1 MCPVPQDF
9 ADRHVERWRDHWID
23 IPFEDDVEAMTTRV
37 ASLSKAFHR
46 ATDRAVQEVDLQG
59 AEYQTLH
66 QLMIRDTPGQA
77 SPGALARE
85 LEVSAAGMTARLDG
99 LEKRGLVKRMPGADD
114 RRRVDVEV
122 TRKGTEV
129 WRRAMHLRGDYE
141 DDLATALTKK
151 ELATLNRLLKKLTL
165 KAEADGSVRP
175 Y

>member
-1 MCPVPQDF
+1 VPQDF

-23 IPFEDDVEAMTTRV
+23 IPFEDDVEMMTVRV

-46 ATDRAVQEVDLQG
+46 ATERAVQQVDLQG
-59 AEYQTLH
+59 VEYQTLH
-66 QLMIRDTPGQA
+66 QLMIRDTPGLA

-85 LEVSAAGMTARLDG
+85 LDVSAAGMTARLDG
-99 LEKRGLVKRMPGADD
+99 LEKRGLVKRMPGSDD

-122 TRKGTEV
+122 TKRGTEV
-129 WRRAMHLRGDYE
+129 WRRAMALRGDYE
-141 DDLATALTKK
+141 DDLATALTEK

-165 KAEADGSVRP
+165 KAESDGTRP